1 MNNTTGAQ
9 TRCGAVRCD
18 AQRCDANRIIVSLS
32 IVQFG
37 ESRVPGLG
45 LGTEEEEEEDILAE
59 RATTHEARAEMPE
72 SNFIPGAGPLGGGFV
87 PLVLMHLRTYARTSV
102 LAQSGNNV
110 LQPWSV
116 CIF

>member
-45 LGTEEEEEEDILAE
+45 LGD
-59 RATTHEARAEMPE
+59 
-72 SNFIPGAGPLGGGFV
+72 GGGGGGYFGRASDD
-87 PLVLMHLRTYARTSV
+87 PR
-102 LAQSGNNV
+102 G
-110 LQPWSV
+110 
-116 CIF
+116 